1 VACQDPPDV
10 VWELPLP
17 AEPSCVELEL
27 DEVPVVSEPELD
39 PELELVP
46 LELVEP
52 EAAAEVVVP
61 VVDERATAAT
71 AREAATLQITMVER
85 TAAVRRRPASL
96 GLSMDCS

>member
-1 VACQDPPDV
+1 MACQDPPDV
-10 VWELPLP
+10 AWELPLP

-27 DEVPVVSEPELD
+27 DEVPVVSE
-39 PELELVP
+39 LELVP

-52 EAAAEVVVP
+52 EAAEVVVP

-71 AREAATLQITMVER
+71 AREAATLPITMVER

-96 GLSMDCS
+96 GSVDGLLMTPP